1 MGKNFPFTSFAVRH
15 GLGRKRAKKARTGIA
30 QSLLTAPATAL
41 RPNPADTPPLL
52 DAPSKPVVSGHQRYN
67 ARPSREAMS
76 KAEARRVNA
85 DLAVST
91 AVKDVVEAI
100 QESVDLIAR
109 LPRDASGRVLCY
121 DATSDGTPC
130 DRFIKPSF
138 LFARIT
144 VEERNALSI
153 AIRKHRAAAVRLGD
167 SIQYT
172 RSRWFAVSEGY
183 KKAERRET

>member
-1 MGKNFPFTSFAVRH
+1 MGKNFPFTSPAVRL

-41 RPNPADTPPLL
+41 RPNPADAPPLL
-52 DAPSKPVVSGHQRYN
+52 EAPSKPVVSGHQRYN

-85 DLAVST
+85 DL
-91 AVKDVVEAI
+91 VEAI

-109 LPRDASGRVLCY
+109 LPRDPSGRVLCY

-144 VEERNALSI
+144 VDERNALSI
-153 AIRKHRAAAVRLGD
+153 AIRKHRAAAVRLSD